1 MSDWEELVNEHG
13 PALFA
18 IASRILGD
26 SAAAEDVVQEVF
38 LEAFQMKQRRE
49 LSQWSGLLRRM
60 ATCRSLD
67 WLRKR
72 KLAVSVEALAL
83 ASRMGDPFAD
93 AVSRE
98 LAERLREA
106 VSELPPHE
114 GEVFCLRYFE
124 ELSYQRIAE
133 VLNTT
138 SGAVATA
145 LHRARA
151 KLEIVFTEI
160 EKGTEL

>member
-26 SAAAEDVVQEVF
+26 AGAAEDVVQEVF

-49 LSQWSGLLRRM
+49 LSQWSGLLHRM

-72 KLAVSVEALAL
+72 KLAVSIDSLAL
-83 ASRMGDPFAD
+83 ASRIDDPLAN

-106 VSELPPHE
+106 ISDLPPHE

-124 ELSYQRIAE
+124 ELSYQQIAE
-133 VLNTT
+133 VLNST